1 MESTKEIFNLI
12 LEKINKYGESIIF
25 SLIAVLV
32 GFILIKLINKAI
44 KKAFEKIDKQDSSS
58 MPIITKFVKG
68 FVYTLIILIILAK
81 FNVSSA
87 AILAVTSSALLTF
100 GIALKDVLSN
110 IAKGIQ
116 LLICR
121 PFSTGDTVEINQT
134 IGKVKK
140 IQLIYTQLTTSDNR
154 LILIPNSLIANN
166 KIINYSAEPIRRLD
180 MNFNIPNNLS
190 IKETKQIIYDIILS
204 NNMIL
209 NSPPPT
215 IHCKSNDDTPLIL
228 ANVWVNSKN
237 YDNVQSNLSEE
248 ITLKLSDYK

>member
-1 MESTKEIFNLI
+1 MESITKILNLI
-12 LEKINKYGESIIF
+12 LEKINKYGESILF
-25 SLIAVLV
+25 SLIAIFMSLLLV
-32 GFILIKLINKAI
+32 KFINKAI

-58 MPIITKFVKG
+58 MPIITKFVKCL
-68 FVYTLIILIILAK
+68 VYTLVVLIILAK

-116 LLICR
+116 LLISR
-121 PFSTGDTVEINQT
+121 PFSTGDIIEINQT

-140 IQLIYTQLTTSDNR
+140 IQLIYTYLTTSDNR
-154 LILIPNSLIANN
+154 LILMPNSIITDN
-166 KIINYSAEPIRRLD
+166 KIINYSKEPIRRLD
-180 MNFNIPNNLS
+180 MNFNIPSNSS
-190 IKETKQIIYDIILS
+190 IKETKQTIYDIILS

-215 IHCKSNDDTPLIL
+215 IHCKSDDTNPLIFVQ
-228 ANVWVNSKN
+228 VWVNSEN
-237 YDNVQSNLSEE
+237 YQNLQYSLSEE
-248 ITLKLSDYK
+248 ITLKLAEIK

>member
-1 MESTKEIFNLI
+1 MESIDSIFNLI
-12 LEKINKYGESIIF
+12 LEKITKYGESILF
-25 SLIAVLV
+25 SLIA
-32 GFILIKLINKAI
+32 ILIGIALIKFINKAI
-44 KKAFEKIDKQDSSS
+44 KKAFEKIDKRDSSS
-58 MPIITKFVKG
+58 MPIITKFVKCLI
-68 FVYTLIILIILAK
+68 YTLVILVILAK

-110 IAKGIQ
+110 IARGIQ

-121 PFSTGDTVEINQT
+121 PFSTGDVIEINQT

-140 IQLIYTQLTTSDNR
+140 IQLIYTHLTTSDNR
-154 LILIPNSLIANN
+154 LILMPNSLITDN
-166 KIINYSAEPIRRLD
+166 KITNYSKEPIRRLD
-180 MNFNIPNNLS
+180 MNFNIPDNIS

-215 IHCKSNDDTPLIL
+215 IHCKSDNTAPLIL
-228 ANVWVNSKN
+228 VQVWVNAEN
-237 YDNVQSNLSEE
+237 YENLQYSLSEE
-248 ITLKLSDYK
+248 ISLKLYENK

>member
-1 MESTKEIFNLI
+1 MESIKEIFYLI
-12 LEKINKYGESIIF
+12 LEKINKYGENIIF
-25 SLIAVLV
+25 SLIAVLIA
-32 GFILIKLINKAI
+32 FILIKFINKAI

-58 MPIITKFVKG
+58 MPIITKFVKCAI
-68 FVYTLIILIILAK
+68 YTLLILIILAK
-81 FNVSSA
+81 FNVSGA

-116 LLICR
+116 LLISR
-121 PFSTGDTVEINQT
+121 PFSTGDIVEINQT

-154 LILIPNSLIANN
+154 LVLIPNSLITDN
-166 KIINYSAEPIRRLD
+166 KVINYSAEPIRRLD
-180 MNFNIPNNLS
+180 MTFNIKNKLS
-190 IKETKQIIYDIILS
+190 IKENKKIIYDIILS

-215 IHCKSNDDTPLIL
+215 IHCKLDDATTLIL
-228 ANVWVNSKN
+228 AQVWVNSEN
-237 YDNVQSNLSEE
+237 YDEVKCSLSEE
-248 ITLKLSDYK
+248 AALKLSEF

>member
-1 MESTKEIFNLI
+1 MESIKEIFNLI
-12 LEKINKYGESIIF
+12 LDKINKYGENIIF
-25 SLIAVLV
+25 SLIAVLIA
-32 GFILIKLINKAI
+32 FILIKFINKAI

-58 MPIITKFVKG
+58 MPIITKFVKCV
-68 FVYTLIILIILAK
+68 VYTLVILIILAK
-81 FNVSSA
+81 FNVSGA

-121 PFSTGDTVEINQT
+121 PFSTGDIVEINQT

-154 LILIPNSLIANN
+154 LVLMPNSIITDN
-166 KIINYSAEPIRRLD
+166 KIINYSKEPIRRLD
-180 MNFNIPNNLS
+180 INFKIPDNRS
-190 IKETKQIIYDIILS
+190 IKETKQIIYDTILS

-209 NSPPPT
+209 NSPPPA
-215 IHCKSNDDTPLIL
+215 IHCKSDDTTPLIL
-228 ANVWVNSKN
+228 AQVWVNSEN
-237 YDNVQSNLSEE
+237 YENVQCSLSEE
-248 ITLKLSDYK
+248 AALKLSES

>member
-1 MESTKEIFNLI
+1 MESINQIFKLI
-12 LEKINKYGESIIF
+12 LEKIDKYGESILF
-25 SLIAVLV
+25 SLIAIFVGLV
-32 GFILIKLINKAI
+32 LIKVVNKAI

-58 MPIITKFVKG
+58 MPIITKFVKCLI
-68 FVYTLIILIILAK
+68 YTLVILVILAK

-121 PFSTGDTVEINQT
+121 PFSTGDVIEINQT

-140 IQLIYTQLTTSDNR
+140 IQLIYTHLTTSDNR
-154 LILIPNSLIANN
+154 LILMPNSLITDN
-166 KIINYSAEPIRRLD
+166 KITNYSKESIRRLD
-180 MNFNIPNNLS
+180 MNFNIPDNIS

-215 IHCKSNDDTPLIL
+215 IYCKSDDTAPLIL
-228 ANVWVNSKN
+228 VQVWVNAEN
-237 YDNVQSNLSEE
+237 YENLQYSLSEE
-248 ITLKLSDYK
+248 ITLKLSETK

>member
-1 MESTKEIFNLI
+1 MESINKIFNLI
-12 LEKINKYGESIIF
+12 LDKINKYGENIIF
-25 SLIAVLV
+25 SLMVILIA
-32 GFILIKLINKAI
+32 FILIKFIKKAI

-58 MPIITKFVKG
+58 MPIITKFVKCVIYT
-68 FVYTLIILIILAK
+68 FVILIILAK
-81 FNVSSA
+81 FNVSGA

-121 PFSTGDTVEINQT
+121 PFSTGDIVEINQT

-154 LILIPNSLIANN
+154 LVLIPNSIITDN
-166 KIINYSAEPIRRLD
+166 KIINYSSEPIRRLD
-180 MNFNIPNNLS
+180 MNFKIPDNFS
-190 IKETKQIIYDIILS
+190 IKKTKQIIYDIILS

-215 IHCKSNDDTPLIL
+215 INCKSDDPTPLIL
-228 ANVWVNSKN
+228 ARVWVNSEN
-237 YDNVQSNLSEE
+237 YEEVQCNLSEE
-248 ITLKLSDYK
+248 ITLKLLES

>member
-1 MESTKEIFNLI
+1 MESINQIFKLI
-12 LEKINKYGESIIF
+12 LEKIDKYGESILF
-25 SLIAVLV
+25 SLIAIFVGLV
-32 GFILIKLINKAI
+32 LIKVVNKAI

-58 MPIITKFVKG
+58 MPIITKFVKCLI
-68 FVYTLIILIILAK
+68 YTLIILVILAK

-121 PFSTGDTVEINQT
+121 PFSTGDVIEINQT

-140 IQLIYTQLTTSDNR
+140 IQLIYTHLITSDNR
-154 LILIPNSLIANN
+154 LILMPNNLIADN
-166 KIINYSAEPIRRLD
+166 KIINYSKEPIRRLD
-180 MNFNIPNNLS
+180 MNFNIPDNIS

-209 NSPPPT
+209 NNPPPT
-215 IHCKSNDDTPLIL
+215 IHCKSDKTDPLIL
-228 ANVWVNSKN
+228 IQVWVNTEN
-237 YDNVQSNLSEE
+237 YKTLEYSLSEE
-248 ITLKLSDYK
+248 ITLKLSETK

>member
-1 MESTKEIFNLI
+1 MKLEIFNLI
-12 LEKINKYGESIIF
+12 LEKIDMYGESILF
-25 SLIAVLV
+25 SLIA
-32 GFILIKLINKAI
+32 ILIGLVLIKFINKAI

-58 MPIITKFVKG
+58 MPIITKFVKCLI
-68 FVYTLIILIILAK
+68 YTLIILVILAK

-121 PFSTGDTVEINQT
+121 PFSTGDIIEVNQT

-140 IQLIYTQLTTSDNR
+140 IQLIYTHLSTPDNR
-154 LILIPNSLIANN
+154 LILMPNSMITDN
-166 KIINYSAEPIRRLD
+166 KITNYSKEPIRRLD
-180 MNFNIPNNLS
+180 MNFTIPDDIS
-190 IKETKQIIYDIILS
+190 IKETKQIIYEIILS

-215 IHCKSNDDTPLIL
+215 IHCKSNDTAPLIL
-228 ANVWVNSKN
+228 VQVWVNAEN
-237 YDNVQSNLSEE
+237 YENLQYSLSEE
-248 ITLKLSDYK
+248 ITLKLSKTK

>member
-1 MESTKEIFNLI
+1 MESIKEIFNLI
-12 LEKINKYGESIIF
+12 LEKINKYGENIIF
-25 SLIAVLV
+25 SLIAILIA
-32 GFILIKLINKAI
+32 FILIKIINKAI
-44 KKAFEKIDKQDSSS
+44 KKAFQKIEKQDSSS
-58 MPIITKFVKG
+58 MPIITKFVKC
-68 FVYTLIILIILAK
+68 VIYTLLMLIILAK
-81 FNVSSA
+81 FNVSGA

-116 LLICR
+116 LLISR
-121 PFSTGDTVEINQT
+121 PFSTGDIVEINQT

-154 LILIPNSLIANN
+154 LVLIPNSIITDN
-166 KIINYSAEPIRRLD
+166 KIVNYSSEPIRRLD
-180 MNFNIPNNLS
+180 MNFNIPSKLS

-215 IHCKSNDDTPLIL
+215 IHCKSNDKDPIIL
-228 ANVWVNSKN
+228 LQVWVNSEN
-237 YDNVQSNLSEE
+237 YEDVKCNLSEE
-248 ITLKLSDYK
+248 ITLKLSEA